1 MDKLIGIINRGL
13 STFCIVLSSFL
24 VACVV
29 WQVFSRYV
37 LNAPSTT
44 TDELAR
50 FLFIWVGL
58 MGAAYTL
65 GQKRH
70 LAIELIEQ
78 MLENKPTKLGVL
90 RLVINIVSVIFAS
103 VIMIYGGGKLMLQ
116 ILASG
121 QVSPALNL
129 QMGYVYSAI
138 PLSGVFMLIYLSAD
152 FLTNLRT
159 LKCEKQHK
167 VDSVANQFK

>member
-1 MDKLIGIINRGL
+1 
-13 STFCIVLSSFL
+13 
-24 VACVV
+24 
-29 WQVFSRYV
+29 
-37 LNAPSTT
+37 
-44 TDELAR
+44 
-50 FLFIWVGL
+50 

-70 LAIELIEQ
+70 LAIELLEQ

-159 LKCEKQHK
+159 LKCEKQRK

>member
-70 LAIELIEQ
+70 LAIELLEQ
-78 MLENKPTKLGVL
+78 ILENKPTKLGVL

-103 VIMIYGGGKLMLQ
+103 VIMIYGGGETDAANPRQWPGLSCSESANGVRLLRHSFKWRVHADLLISRFFDQ
-116 ILASG
+116 PENTEVRKAAQSG
-121 QVSPALNL
+121 FC
-129 QMGYVYSAI
+129 G
-138 PLSGVFMLIYLSAD
+138 
-152 FLTNLRT
+152 
-159 LKCEKQHK
+159 
-167 VDSVANQFK
+167 

>member
-1 MDKLIGIINRGL
+1 MDKLIGVINRGL
-13 STFCIVLSSFL
+13 STFCIALSSVL
-24 VACVV
+24 VTCVV

-58 MGAAYTL
+58 LGAAYTL

-70 LAIELIEQ
+70 LAIELLEQ
-78 MLENKPTKLGVL
+78 ILENNPVKIGLL
-90 RLVINIVSVIFAS
+90 RLVVNIISIIFAS

-116 ILASG
+116 TLASG
-121 QVSPALNL
+121 QVSPALSL

-138 PLSGVFMLIYLSAD
+138 PLSGIFMLIYLSAD

-159 LKCEKQHK
+159 CKDGKTSE